1 MSFVNSSSSKSND
14 VPRAAK
20 LERSF
25 YTRRDTLR
33 VARELLGKR
42 LVVPAP
48 TGERVSGRIVE
59 TEAYLG
65 AQDRAAHSYANRRTA
80 RTETMYAVGGT
91 VYVFFVYGMH
101 HQFNVV
107 AGPEG
112 QPHAVLIRAVE
123 PEEGIELM
131 RRRRPARTDREL
143 TSGPG
148 KLCRALAIDL
158 THDGEDLRGRRVWIE
173 DAGGRVAP
181 SDIAAGARI
190 GVAYA
195 GEDAL
200 NPWRFWLRGNVYVS
214 RKERKQ

>member
-1 MSFVNSSSSKSND
+1 M
-14 VPRAAK
+14 PRTAK
-20 LERSF
+20 LERGF

-65 AQDRAAHSYANRRTA
+65 AEDKAAHSYGNRRTA
-80 RTETMYAVGGT
+80 RTETMFALGGT
-91 VYVFFVYGMH
+91 AYVFFVYGMH

-112 QPHAVLIRAVE
+112 LPHAVLIRAVE
-123 PEEGIELM
+123 PDEGIELM
-131 RRRRPARTDREL
+131 RQRRPARTDREL

-158 THDGEDLRGRRVWIE
+158 THDGEDLTGRRVWIE
-173 DAGGRVAP
+173 DACVRVA
-181 SDIAAGARI
+181 SSEIAAGPRI

-200 NPWRFWLRGNVYVS
+200 KPWRFWLKGNEYVS
-214 RKERKQ
+214 RKSGSAK

>member
-1 MSFVNSSSSKSND
+1 M
-14 VPRAAK
+14 PRTAK
-20 LERSF
+20 LERGF

-65 AQDRAAHSYANRRTA
+65 AEDKAAHSYGNRRTA
-80 RTETMYAVGGT
+80 RTETMFALGGT
-91 VYVFFVYGMH
+91 AYVFFVYGMH

-112 QPHAVLIRAVE
+112 LPHAVLIRAVE
-123 PEEGIELM
+123 PDESVELM
-131 RRRRPARTDREL
+131 RQRRPARTDREL

-158 THDGEDLRGRRVWIE
+158 THDGEDLTGRRVWIE
-173 DAGGRVAP
+173 DAGVRVAP
-181 SDIAAGARI
+181 SEIAAGPRI

-200 NPWRFWLRGNVYVS
+200 KPWRFWVKGNEHVS
-214 RKERKQ
+214 RKSGSAK